1 MPKVYLTGASSF
13 TGFHFATSLIE
24 SGFDVGISLSR
35 SFESY
40 EGNYKH
46 RLGILKPNVEIFENS
61 SFGSERFISSLENF
75 APDILSLHHAK
86 VGNFRSPDFSS
97 NEVIRNNTNN
107 IEKIADSGI
116 LDKMKAIVL
125 TRSVFEK
132 DVGYSDKLED
142 VGEYGK
148 SKSGTYKIFK
158 KNLRN
163 KIDLYSFGIANPFGV
178 LEEKRLPNYLIQ
190 NWRAAKKPILLSP
203 DRVRDNIPVNFL
215 AKSYCNY
222 LISILEGVESKKE
235 FTPSM
240 QIQTNYEFARLISLY
255 SNIFLNKANLDV
267 LCAPKEDWDNSEPRI
282 LIGLDSLPSPD
293 TNEITEFWQ
302 DYISYLWE
310 ESI

>member
-1 MPKVYLTGASSF
+1 MYLTGASSF

-35 SFESY
+35 SFDSY

-46 RLGILKPNVEIFENS
+46 RIGELRPNVEIFEDS
-61 SFGSERFISSLENF
+61 PFGSERFISSLENF
-75 APDILSLHHAK
+75 MPDILSLHHAK

-97 NEVIRNNTNN
+97 NEVIRVNTNN
-107 IEKIADSGI
+107 IEKIAESGL
-116 LDKMKAIVL
+116 LDKVKATVL

-132 DVGYSDKLED
+132 DVGFSDKLED

-148 SKSGTYKIFK
+148 SKSGTYKIFEK
-158 KNLRN
+158 YLRN

-190 NWRAAKKPILLSP
+190 NWKAAKNPILMSP
-203 DRVRDNIPVNFL
+203 NRVRDNIPVNFL
-215 AKSYCNY
+215 AKSYSNY
-222 LISILEGVESKKE
+222 LISILERVETRKE

-255 SNIFLNKANLDV
+255 SNVFLNKSNLDV
-267 LCAPKEDWDNSEPRI
+267 LCAPTEDWDNSEPRI
-282 LIGLDSLPSPD
+282 LIGLDSLPSPN
-293 TNEITEFWQ
+293 TNEIAEFWQ
-302 DYISYLWE
+302 GYISYLWE
-310 ESI
+310 ASI